1 MYVTVHLILDIL
13 SARAHDPPPSLTR
26 RLWLIVPSYIIA
38 VLAKDILSA
47 LRVSTKKTKKQ

>member
-1 MYVTVHLILDIL
+1 MYVTINLILNIL
-13 SARAHDPPPSLTR
+13 SARAHEPPPPLIR

-38 VLAKDILSA
+38 VLAKDILSS